1 MLDLIVVGGGPAG
14 LAAAIHARQCGMT
27 VRVFEPKRTPID
39 KACGE
44 GLMPPAIAA
53 LDQMGVERP
62 QGVHFQ
68 GIRYVDGDHQ
78 AEGQFSDG
86 PGLGVRRTELH
97 RVLSNRVDELEI
109 EVLSEAVH
117 EWSQD
122 NEGVTVFIKLLELL
136 SRVDVN
142 VKLENRLL
150 AHKFH
155 HVGVELANVG
165 LEHIRSQPDE
175 LF

>member
-109 EVLSEAVH
+109 EVLSEAVR

-122 NEGVTVFIKLLELL
+122 NEGVTVNGHRARWMIAADGLHSRIRNELG
-136 SRVDVN
+136 VN
-142 VKLENRLL
+142 QPPRFPARL
-150 AHKFH
+150 
-155 HVGVELANVG
+155 GVRRHYSIA
-165 LEHIRSQPDE
+165 P
-175 LF
+175 